1 ERFKMMSSV
10 RNLKQAV
17 MPIIWLNRI
26 FCMGIFE
33 IPINRPRYFFSIFYV
48 ISIMI
53 GYFII
58 LYKGIDIFQQA
69 FAYNFIIFHFVLGIN
84 ILVATLAIILF
95 WWKSENINIIIK
107 RSNIVDNTLET
118 LGIKREYQ
126 KHFRHVLSLMALWLT
141 GMIIICILHVMWTY
155 INIGYGFAFYSCICF
170 IFPIMINSVVDLTF
184 ASFIRQV
191 IYVSQ
196 RILKHITRSLCV
208 QTRFQKINT
217 LINNVV
223 FCANESNTFKIYNQ
237 HENTSIAFVMVNY
250 KNRKE
255 NIMHLMQTLRH
266 LHLEITRIGRQINSD
281 YCVQF
286 LFELAVHFTVVTSN
300 VYYLYCVFS
309 GLITVNN
316 EKVIAMII
324 WGSIYLLKIILI
336 NWLCT
341 SASTEAYK
349 TSEILQ
355 SFEGSIIDN
364 DMRDEVSL
372 FMYY

>member
-1 ERFKMMSSV
+1 MSSV

-17 MPIIWLNRI
+17 MPIIWLNCI

-69 FAYNFIIFHFVLGIN
+69 FDYEFMIFHYVLGIN
-84 ILVATLAIILF
+84 ILVAILAIILF

-107 RSNIVDNTLET
+107 RSNIVDNTLEA

-126 KHFRHVLSLMALWLT
+126 KNFRNILFLMALWLT
-141 GMIIICILHVMWTY
+141 GMIIICILHIMWTY
-155 INIGYGFAFYSCICF
+155 INVGYWFAFYSCICF
-170 IFPIMINSVVDLTF
+170 IFPIMINSVIDLTF

-191 IYVSQ
+191 ICFSKNTQ
-196 RILKHITRSLCV
+196 TCV
-208 QTRFQKINT
+208 QTKFQQTNT
-217 LINNVV
+217 LINNIV
-223 FCANESNTFKIYNQ
+223 FCINESNTFKIHNQ

-250 KNRKE
+250 KNHKE

-286 LFELAVHFTVVTSN
+286 LFELTVHFTVVTSN
-300 VYYLYCVFS
+300 AYYLYCVFS
-309 GLITVNN
+309 GHITANN
-316 EKVIAMII
+316 EKIIAMAI

-341 SASTEAYK
+341 SASTEACK

-364 DMRDEVSL
+364 DMREEVSL